1 MIADD
6 VEHDF
11 QAVLIA
17 HPAGEV
23 GELQALGLEV
33 LVDPVEIDAPVS
45 VIARL
50 AAVREEAFA
59 NLVAAGEGLVGIVD
73 DGRDPHRREPH
84 LADIGRV
91 IENPFE
97 VAAEVTDVVGNAG
110 RCHERPVEAAVGA
123 ALVPL
128 IVGGVAIDEAIGEDE
143 VNRLGCEWLDRAVEV
158 RSRRLSTRRRRDYD
172 GGRNHR
178 RKCSAPHCEPSSR
191 SSTRSV
197 ARPARIISTPP
208 VASA

>member
-17 HPAGEV
+17 HPAGEI

-33 LVDPVEIDAPVS
+33 LVDPVEIDAPVA

-50 AAVREEAFA
+50 AAVREKAFA
-59 NLVAAGEGLVGIVD
+59 NPVAAGEGLVGIVD
-73 DGRDPHRREPH
+73 DGRDPHCRESH
-84 LADIGRV
+84 LADIGGV
-91 IENPFE
+91 VENPLE
-97 VAAEVTDVVGNAG
+97 VAAKVTDVVGNAG
-110 RCHERPVEAAVGA
+110 RRHERPVEGSVCATLGLLIIGRVAV
-123 ALVPL
+123 
-128 IVGGVAIDEAIGEDE
+128 DETIGEDE
-143 VNRLGCEWLDRAVEV
+143 VDGLGRERLGRAVVV
-158 RSRRLSTRRRRDYD
+158 RLRRRSICRRCAND
-172 GGRNHR
+172 GGHNHLR
-178 RKCSAPHCEPSSR
+178 DRSAPHCGLSSR